1 MFFIGHE
8 TEENIN
14 GEPPPI
20 IYIKGSR
27 NHFHN
32 TLLKLIH
39 KLRLKIFEINIRE
52 LGITTDDSISS
63 TDIIFKIQDKI
74 ELSYRI
80 GALMVGIKYENFID
94 ILFELEQLAFKNS
107 TVFFE
112 YEWIKNLFNGAIIIE
127 SSDDC

>member
-1 MFFIGHE
+1 M
-8 TEENIN
+8 
-14 GEPPPI
+14 
-20 IYIKGSR
+20 
-27 NHFHN
+27 
-32 TLLKLIH
+32 
-39 KLRLKIFEINIRE
+39 RLKIFEINIRE

-63 TDIIFKIQDKI
+63 TDIILKMQDKI

>member
-63 TDIIFKIQDKI
+63 TDIILKIQDKI

-80 GALMVGIKYENFID
+80 GALMVGI
-94 ILFELEQLAFKNS
+94 ILLIYYLNWNS
-107 TVFFE
+107 WHLKTQQYFL
-112 YEWIKNLFNGAIIIE
+112 NMNGLRIYLTAP
-127 SSDDC
+127 